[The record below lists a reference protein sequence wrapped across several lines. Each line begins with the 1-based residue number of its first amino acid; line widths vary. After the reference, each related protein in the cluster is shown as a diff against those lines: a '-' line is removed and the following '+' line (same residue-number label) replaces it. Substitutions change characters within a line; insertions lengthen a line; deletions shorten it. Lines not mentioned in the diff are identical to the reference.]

1 MSTHTTAP
9 ETDRAIAR
17 EVGGALRRLAS
28 VPHERIQVSVS
39 DRWVTLTGTVDRW
52 SQREAVERAVRRL
65 ADVRGCLS
73 AITVRGGRER
83 EKRDRRSAPRRWR
96 NRPTLPASC

>member
-1 MSTHTTAP
+1 MSIHTTAP
-9 ETDRAIAR
+9 ETDREIAR
-17 EVGGALRRLAS
+17 EVGGALRELVS
-28 VPHERIQVSVS
+28 VPHERIRVSVS

-52 SQREAVERAVRRL
+52 SQREAIERAVRRL

-73 AITVRGGRER
+73 AITVRGGRE
-83 EKRDRRSAPRRWR
+83 KRDRRSAPHRWR